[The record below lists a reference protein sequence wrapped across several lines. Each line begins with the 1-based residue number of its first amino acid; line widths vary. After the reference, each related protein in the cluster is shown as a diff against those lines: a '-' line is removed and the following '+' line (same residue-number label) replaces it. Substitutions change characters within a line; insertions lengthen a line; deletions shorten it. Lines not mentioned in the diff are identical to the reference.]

1 MPERI
6 EPTSANRT
14 VPARSSATWPHPSAN
29 GAMAVVPATRAKAPR
44 TWKNRS
50 VSYSDIGA
58 DLKDRSGWNRA
69 RIEVR
74 GALALHAR
82 ESVVDRLRVAV
93 QAAGDLLVG
102 AAVQIQRQDR
112 ALELGKRTRQAA
124 DQAVQF
130 L

>member
-6 EPTSANRT
+6 DPVNASRAE
-14 VPARSSATWPHPSAN
+14 VVRSSATWPHPSAN

-50 VSYSDIGA
+50 VSYSDISA

-74 GALALHAR
+74 RDLALHAL
-82 ESVVDRLRVAV
+82 ESVVDGLRVAIK
-93 QAAGDLLVG
+93 AAGDLLVG
-102 AAVQIQRQDR
+102 AAVHIHRQDR
-112 ALELGKRTRQAA
+112 ALELRNRSREAA
-124 DQAVQF
+124 DHAVQ
-130 L
+130 

>member
-6 EPTSANRT
+6 DPVKASRADLVRRG
-14 VPARSSATWPHPSAN
+14 AACLHPSAN
-29 GAMAVVPATRAKAPR
+29 GAMAVVPATREKAPR

-50 VSYSDIGA
+50 VSYSDIGP

-74 GALALHAR
+74 GDLALDTLER
-82 ESVVDRLRVAV
+82 VVDRLRVAV

-102 AAVQIQRQDR
+102 AAVQVQRQDR
-112 ALELGKRTRQAA
+112 ALEIRKRAR
-124 DQAVQF
+124 
-130 L
+130 